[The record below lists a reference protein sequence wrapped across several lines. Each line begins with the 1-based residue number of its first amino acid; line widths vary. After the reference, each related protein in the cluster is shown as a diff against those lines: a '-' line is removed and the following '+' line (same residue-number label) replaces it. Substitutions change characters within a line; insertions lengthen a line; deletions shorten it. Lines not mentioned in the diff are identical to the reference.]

1 MRPYNLFGAAG
12 VACVAYVL
20 CDLLHE
26 FGHAS
31 AAYLPFGVTAVSI
44 STIGLTSLGSSAWV
58 AAAGPLVNFALA
70 LFLAGAF
77 YPKLSPAWRYFC
89 WLFGTINLFN
99 ATAYFLYSAV
109 LGSGDWAV
117 VFNTFASPAV
127 WRPVVGA
134 VGVVSYAVSIYGA
147 ALSLRELVR
156 ARVLDKT
163 SVERV
168 CTCSFWVGGS
178 VVTAG
183 ALLNPV
189 SPWLILTSGAAT
201 GFGAMVG
208 LVVVPPLLGRRLLDT
223 ASAPES
229 LALRWPWSAAGLLA
243 AIIFVFVFGP
253 GLRLP

>member
-1 MRPYNLFGAAG
+1 
-12 VACVAYVL
+12 VL

-26 FGHAS
+26 FGHAA
-31 AAYLPFGVTAVSI
+31 AAYLPFGVKAVSI
-44 STIGLTSLGSSAWV
+44 STIGLTALGSSAAV
-58 AAAGPLVNFALA
+58 AAAGPLVNFVLA
-70 LFLAGAF
+70 LFLAGVF
-77 YPKLSPAWRYFC
+77 CPKLSPAWRYFC

-117 VFNTFASPAV
+117 VFNTFASPAI

-134 VGVVSYAVSIYGA
+134 VGIGSYTFSIYGSA
-147 ALSLRELVR
+147 FSLRELVH
-156 ARVLDKT
+156 ARILDKT

-168 CTCSFWVGGS
+168 CTCSFWIGGS

-189 SPWLILTSGAAT
+189 SPWLILTCGAAR
-201 GFGAMVG
+201 GFGAMLG
-208 LVVVPPLLGRRLLDT
+208 LLMVPPLLGRRLSDT
-223 ASAPES
+223 APTAES

-243 AIIFVFVFGP
+243 VAIFVVVFGP
-253 GLRLP
+253 GLHLP